1 MKSKIIIVVAG
12 LLVSAANATEL
23 SDQLTQCRTLQ
34 NDLQRLTCYD
44 NIGQKTSKPVA
55 EAVVTNEIQNT
66 EIAPTVSSPVTS
78 SPVTVATTND
88 SFGIEHKIAERT
100 VPSIDSTVVNIEQS
114 KRGFWTVTLDNGQK
128 WRQITSDGFVLRKGE
143 AVVIRRGSFNSF
155 LLTKKGSERQ
165 TKVARLQ
172 E

>member
-1 MKSKIIIVVAG
+1 
-12 LLVSAANATEL
+12 EL
-23 SDQLTQCRTLQ
+23 SDQLTQCRTVQ

-55 EAVVTNEIQNT
+55 EAVVTNELQNT
-66 EIAPTVSSPVTS
+66 EIAPTVSSPVT
-78 SPVTVATTND
+78 VAATTD

-114 KRGFWTVTLDNGQK
+114 KRGFWTITLDNGQK

-143 AVVIRRGSFNSF
+143 AVVISRGSFNSF

-165 TKVARLQ
+165 TK
-172 E
+172 